1 MGENFV
7 LGHTI
12 GTWDIGTEEKRF
24 FVRMRIEWVTF
35 VVDTG

>member
-1 MGENFV
+1 MTRVEQLNKLYMGENFV

-24 FVRMRIEWVTF
+24 LS
-35 VVDTG
+35 G